1 MRAAMRPGPP
11 PTSCP
16 TNPTTDIDAT
26 GIEAGINATN
36 ITSMGAADI
45 DATGTNATR
54 PHDRRR
60 CGHPNCQRR
69 GEPGCDRP
77 RNVDAASPQHNQ
89 QYNQHQHKH
98 QHTQHPCMPSIQ
110 PTPMTASPQ
119 PQPQRSH
126 ARRPGPRIISP
137 PLGAPGPPISQKLH
151 NLMEFS

>member
-1 MRAAMRPGPP
+1 MGGPP

-36 ITSMGAADI
+36 ITSMGAANI
-45 DATGTNATR
+45 DAAGTNATR

-69 GEPGCDRP
+69 GEPGRDRP

-89 QYNQHQHKH
+89 QYNQHQHEAPAHPAPTSAKPKT
-98 QHTQHPCMPSIQ
+98 HT
-110 PTPMTASPQ
+110 
-119 PQPQRSH
+119 
-126 ARRPGPRIISP
+126 
-137 PLGAPGPPISQKLH
+137 
-151 NLMEFS
+151 